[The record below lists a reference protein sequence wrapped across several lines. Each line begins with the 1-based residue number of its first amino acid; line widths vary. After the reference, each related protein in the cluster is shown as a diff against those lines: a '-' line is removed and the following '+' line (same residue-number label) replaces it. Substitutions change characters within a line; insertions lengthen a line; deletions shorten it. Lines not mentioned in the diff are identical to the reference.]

1 MTYIIVGGSAGLGRA
16 IAKKIASEKHDLII
30 ISSDLRDTKALAS
43 DLEIRY
49 GVKVIPL
56 QMSLSKLPMTFKEVD
71 KSLEKLSPLTGLILP
86 IGFNDPNDVPGI
98 DDESFFKLINTNFTS
113 VCLFINHFLPIL
125 KKLPD
130 TTIIGFGSIA
140 AIRGR
145 TLNATYAASKHALES
160 YFQSLRHFAVNSS
173 LTIQF
178 YVIGYIDTNLSFGV
192 DMTLFKPAQVDR
204 LADIVFNNRLQDFGT
219 TFYPKYWKIIK
230 ILLPIV
236 PWSIFK
242 KFKK

>member
-56 QMSLSKLPMTFKEVD
+56 QMSLSKLPTTFKEVD

>member
-16 IAKKIASEKHDLII
+16 IAKKFASEKNDLII
-30 ISSDLRDTKALAS
+30 ISSDIRDTKALAS

-49 GVKVIPL
+49 GVNVVPL
-56 QMSLSKLPMTFKEVD
+56 QMSLSKNSITFKEVD
-71 KSLEKLSPLTGLILP
+71 EALENLSALAGLILP
-86 IGFNDPNDVPGI
+86 IGFNDFNDVPGI
-98 DDESFFKLINTNFTS
+98 GVKSFFELVNTNFTS

-145 TLNATYAASKHALES
+145 SRNATYAASKRALES
-160 YFQSLRHFAVNSS
+160 YFESLRHFVVNLP
-173 LTIQF
+173 LTVQF
-178 YVIGYIDTNLSFGV
+178 YIIGYIDTNLSFGA

-204 LADIVFNNRLQDFGT
+204 LANIVFNNRFRDFGT

-230 ILLPIV
+230 ILLPAV

>member
-16 IAKKIASEKHDLII
+16 IAKKIASEKQDLII

-56 QMSLSKLPMTFKEVD
+56 QMSLSKLPTTFKEVD

>member
-16 IAKKIASEKHDLII
+16 IAKKIASEKQDLVI

-56 QMSLSKLPMTFKEVD
+56 QMSLSKLPTTFKEVD